1 VTDDDLALLVQAAV
15 NGDDR
20 ALREVVLATQDA
32 VFRLCSYLSSPG
44 EADDLTQETYLRA
57 LQALPHYRFDAPIR
71 AWLFGIARHVCAD
84 QVRRRVRRTPLE
96 RKVATPAETT
106 LDLAAIELGE
116 LVDALDA
123 EKRTAFVLTQVLG
136 MSYEEAAVVCA
147 CPIGTIRSR
156 VARARA
162 HLAAAVREADAS

>member
-1 VTDDDLALLVQAAV
+1 MHLARAAV
-15 NGDDR
+15 NGDDA
-20 ALREVVLATQDA
+20 ALREIVQATQDP
-32 VFRLCSYLSSPG
+32 VYRLCSYLSSPG
-44 EADDLTQETYLRA
+44 EAEDLTQETYLRA
-57 LQALPHYRFDAPIR
+57 LQALPRFRFEAPVR

-84 QVRRRVRRTPLE
+84 HVRRKMRRAPLE
-96 RKVATPAETT
+96 RKVASASHTE
-106 LDLAAIELGE
+106 LDVADIELGE
-116 LVDALDA
+116 LVDTLEP

-136 MSYEEAAVVCA
+136 MSYEEAAVVCD